1 MNKILSFTAFL
12 GFSSV
17 LLGAFGAHMLKEK
30 LDVDA
35 LNSFETG
42 VKYQMFH
49 VLAILLIYSFQ
60 KIKKTHK
67 LRISIIFI
75 LGILCFSGSLYL
87 ISIGFVKA
95 TNIWFVTPLGGL
107 LFLIGWM
114 YLSIV
119 FISKRFSK

>member
-119 FISKRFSK
+119 FIRKRFSK

>member
-1 MNKILSFTAFL
+1 MNKLISFTAFL
-12 GFSSV
+12 GFLSV
-17 LLGAFGAHMLKEK
+17 LLGAFGAHILKEK

-60 KIKKTHK
+60 KIQEIHK
-67 LRISIIFI
+67 LRIAIIFI

-119 FISKRFSK
+119 FFRKCFSK

>member
-30 LDVDA
+30 LGVDA
-35 LNSFETG
+35 LKSFETG

-49 VLAILLIYSFQ
+49 VLAILLIFSFQ

-75 LGILCFSGSLYL
+75 LGILCFSGSLYI

-119 FISKRFSK
+119 FIRKRFSK

>member
-95 TNIWFVTPLGGL
+95 TNIWFVTPIGGL

-119 FISKRFSK
+119 FIRKRFSK

>member
-30 LDVDA
+30 LGVDA
-35 LNSFETG
+35 LKSFETG

-119 FISKRFSK
+119 FIRKRFSK

>member
-1 MNKILSFTAFL
+1 
-12 GFSSV
+12 
-17 LLGAFGAHMLKEK
+17 MLKEK

-35 LNSFETG
+35 ISSFETG

-60 KIKKTHK
+60 KIKEIHK
-67 LRISIIFI
+67 LRIGIIFI
-75 LGILCFSGSLYL
+75 LGILCFSGSLYI

-95 TNIWFVTPLGGL
+95 TNIWFITPLGGL

-119 FISKRFSK
+119 FIRKRFNR

>member
-1 MNKILSFTAFL
+1 MSKILSFTAFL
-12 GFSSV
+12 GFLSV
-17 LLGAFGAHMLKEK
+17 LLGAFGAHILKEK
-30 LDVDA
+30 LDVGA
-35 LNSFETG
+35 LNNFETG

-60 KIKKTHK
+60 KIKETHK
-67 LRISIIFI
+67 LRISFIFI
-75 LGILCFSGSLYL
+75 LGILCFSGSLYV
-87 ISIGFVKA
+87 IAIGFVKA

-119 FISKRFSK
+119 FFRKRYSN